1 MPDNL
6 NGIGAD
12 LMKIKNIK
20 TPPTKKALSAPLTL
34 TPKQERFCQVYLE
47 TGNAT
52 AAYRAVYTVDTMTS
66 KTTNEAA
73 CRLLKQTKIA
83 ARIKDTHDRM
93 VDEIVWSRQQSVR
106 TLRDI
111 AIGLDRTTTC
121 QARIAAVKEL
131 NAMFGYNAP
140 VKSQVL
146 GADGQPANLKITV
159 KFVAPAAAGPV
170 G

>member
-1 MPDNL
+1 MREIETDQNQP
-6 NGIGAD
+6 
-12 LMKIKNIK
+12 
-20 TPPTKKALSAPLTL
+20 
-34 TPKQERFCQVYLE
+34 TPKAPQAQLTAKQEAFALAYLE
-47 TGNAT
+47 SGNASI
-52 AAYRAVYTVDTMTS
+52 AYRRAYNAEEMGNQSVAVT
-66 KTTNEAA
+66 A
-73 CRLLKQTKIA
+73 CRLLQNPKIA
-83 ARIKDTHDRM
+83 LRVQAARDRIL
-93 VDEIVWSRQQSVR
+93 DEIVWSRQQSVR

-111 AIGLDRTTTC
+111 ATGLDRTTTC

-159 KFVAPAAAGPV
+159 KFVAPGAAGSV